1 MRPQM
6 WSTTEPPKLMFPGS
20 IPGGGARKELI
31 CRQKWVKFT
40 FTVLIA
46 DFSGMENVEIETI

>member
-1 MRPQM
+1 M